1 MTEIRERKVIL
12 CSDFIGDLYRISK
25 KIRSGLAVTK
35 CGQFAIEFG
44 DRESHDVVKASLDSF
59 YADVSHPVLYSVRT
73 CFVERGKVLNVMLD
87 FGGAEWVECDLG
99 FVVKGM

>member
-1 MTEIRERKVIL
+1 MNEILVSKVIL
-12 CSDFIGDLYRISK
+12 CSDFIDDPYRISK

-35 CGQFAIEFG
+35 RGEFAIEFG

-59 YADVSHPVLYSVRT
+59 YADVSHPILYTIRT
-73 CFVERGKVLNVMLD
+73 CFVVRGKVLNVMLD
-87 FGGAEWVECDLG
+87 FSGAEGVECDLG